1 MSALYYHTAQFIVLE
16 VVMEKNNRTALRISL
31 VVIMTAIVAVFTY
44 GFGVLRLP
52 SPVGGYISLCDAA
65 VTFVAYAFGPFTG
78 FIAGGLGAAF
88 ADLIG
93 GFPQWALISFIVH
106 GVEALLMGLVIRKNS
121 TSMGLK
127 IIAALIAIVVVAGGY
142 LLLTTLSGLTVFQEA
157 LLEVPGNILQSG
169 VGAVIG
175 LVLYSAVRKGY
186 RNLDDIRW

>member
-1 MSALYYHTAQFIVLE
+1 MAE
-16 VVMEKNNRTALRISL
+16 NRTALRISL
-31 VVIMTAIVAVFTY
+31 IVIMTAIVAVFTY
-44 GFGVLRLP
+44 GFGSLRLP

-93 GFPQWALISFIVH
+93 GFPQWAVISFIVH
-106 GVEALLMGLVIRKNS
+106 GVEALLMGLVIRKDS
-121 TSMGLK
+121 TSLMLK
-127 IIAALIAIVVVAGGY
+127 IIAALIAVVIVSGGY
-142 LLLTTLSGLTVFQEA
+142 LVLTTLFGLTVFQEA
-157 LLEVPGNILQSG
+157 LLEVPGNIAQSG

-175 LVLYSAVRKGY
+175 LVLYSAVKKGF